1 MQSTQW
7 GSGHGRWGAVS
18 TVRVG
23 LERAA
28 PGDSEPRGAEEP
40 EAQPPHTHLHL
51 LLLGLAQP
59 LERPSTSS
67 SLSLT
72 AHPSANSG
80 AQSRAPV
87 AGSHHC
93 DPPCGVWGTGCGFR
107 APRPTFSRG
116 REGQGAPAKH
126 HQGPQGPEEDT
137 PLHRTSGEAGGPRGA
152 GAAETPPRQ
161 PRPRPA
167 RVALRARQAQPP
179 LRNFGL
185 DLLTRESSSEVRFL
199 LTVPVGPFNRQGSH

>member
-116 REGQGAPAKH
+116 EEGAGGSRQAPSGPPRSRGGHPAAQNLGGGGGPTWGRGCGDPAQAASAKAGQGGAE
-126 HQGPQGPEEDT
+126 GPPGPT
-137 PLHRTSGEAGGPRGA
+137 T
-152 GAAETPPRQ
+152 
-161 PRPRPA
+161 
-167 RVALRARQAQPP
+167 AQK
-179 LRNFGL
+179 LW
-185 DLLTRESSSEVRFL
+185 T
-199 LTVPVGPFNRQGSH
+199 